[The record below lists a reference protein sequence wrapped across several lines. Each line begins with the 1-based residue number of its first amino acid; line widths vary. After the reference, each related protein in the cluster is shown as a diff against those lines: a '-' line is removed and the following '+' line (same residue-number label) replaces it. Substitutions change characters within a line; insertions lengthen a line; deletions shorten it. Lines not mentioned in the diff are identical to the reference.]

1 MFWLGFVVGLF
12 SGMFVTMVVLSLC
25 AAAARGDKRVYGEL
39 GGETTLTP
47 DPSPLAPS
55 AREGKVNADP
65 ER

>member
-25 AAAARGDKRVYGEL
+25 AAAARGDERVYGEL
-39 GGETTLTP
+39 GGETSLTP
-47 DPSPLAPS
+47 GPSPQPS
-55 AREGKVNADP
+55 AWEGKVNADP